1 MKIKSQIA
9 GFIGLSIFT
18 LTSFSSCFSVR
29 YDTKGGAEVQGSTIS
44 VQYFDN
50 RASRV
55 EPTLS
60 QRLTDELKNYMESN
74 TRLRVVNS
82 IGDHDFSGEI
92 KDYKITPVA
101 IAAGDQA
108 AKTRFTITVR
118 VKYTNSLDPD
128 SSFDSSFSRFRDF
141 DSTKDFSQVEAE
153 LSEEIL
159 EEIIEQIFNKAFVN
173 W

>member
-1 MKIKSQIA
+1 MKLFR
-9 GFIGLSIFT
+9 FIYFPLLSVILFT
-18 LTSFSSCFSVR
+18 ACFSVR
-29 YDTKGGAEVQGSTIS
+29 YDLKGGADIKGNTIS

-55 EPTLS
+55 EPSLS
-60 QRLTDELKNYMESN
+60 QKLTDELRYYMESN
-74 TRLRVVNS
+74 TKLRMINT

-92 KDYKITPVA
+92 TEYKIRPAA

-108 AKTRFTITVR
+108 AKTRFTITIR
-118 VKYTNSLDPD
+118 VKYTNSIDPD

-141 DSTKDFSQVEAE
+141 DSTQDFSSVEAT
-153 LSEEIL
+153 LAEEIV
-159 EEIIEQIFNKAFVN
+159 EEIIELIFNKAFVN

>member
-1 MKIKSQIA
+1 MKIKY
-9 GFIGLSIFT
+9 FRLSYLI
-18 LTSFSSCFSVR
+18 LFSVLTLSACFTIR
-29 YDTKGGAEVQGSTIS
+29 YGTTGAEIKGNTIS

-60 QRLTDELKNYMESN
+60 QKFTDELRDYMESN
-74 TRLRVVNS
+74 TKLRMINTL
-82 IGDHDFSGEI
+82 GEHDFSGEI
-92 KDYKITPVA
+92 KEYKITPTA

-108 AKTRFTITVR
+108 AKTRFTITIR
-118 VKYTNSLDPD
+118 VKYTNSIDPD
-128 SSFDSSFSRFRDF
+128 SSFDTDFSRFRDF
-141 DSTKDFSQVEAE
+141 DSAQDFSLVEIA
-153 LSEEIL
+153 LTEEII

>member
-1 MKIKSQIA
+1 MKLFRFFYISL
-9 GFIGLSIFT
+9 LSVIL
-18 LTSFSSCFSVR
+18 LTACFSVR
-29 YDTKGGAEVQGSTIS
+29 YDLKGGADIQGNTAS

-55 EPTLS
+55 EPSLS
-60 QRLTDELKNYMESN
+60 QKFTN
-74 TRLRVVNS
+74 RLRFFMENNTKLRMLNT

-92 KDYKITPVA
+92 TEYKIRPAA

-108 AKTRFTITVR
+108 AKTRFTISIR

-141 DSTKDFSQVEAE
+141 DSTEDFSTVEVVLAE
-153 LSEEIL
+153 DII
-159 EEIIEQIFNKAFVN
+159 EEIIDQIFNKAFVN

>member
-1 MKIKSQIA
+1 MKL
-9 GFIGLSIFT
+9 FRYFYLSLLAVI
-18 LTSFSSCFSVR
+18 LLPACFSVR
-29 YDTKGGAEVQGSTIS
+29 YDLKGGADIQGNTVS

-55 EPTLS
+55 EPSLS
-60 QRLTDELKNYMESN
+60 QKLTDELRYYMESN
-74 TRLRVVNS
+74 TKLRMINT
-82 IGDHDFSGEI
+82 IGDHDFSGEVTE
-92 KDYKITPVA
+92 YKIRPAA

-108 AKTRFTITVR
+108 AKTRFTITIR
-118 VKYTNSLDPD
+118 VKYTNSIDPD

-141 DSTKDFSQVEAE
+141 DSTQDFSSVEAT
-153 LSEEIL
+153 LTEEIV

>member
-1 MKIKSQIA
+1 MKIKRQVA
-9 GFIGLSIFT
+9 GIISITVLTLILFT
-18 LTSFSSCFSVR
+18 ACFSVR
-29 YDTKGGAEVQGSTIS
+29 YDLKGGADIQGSTIS

-55 EPTLS
+55 EPTLG
-60 QRLTDELKNYMESN
+60 QKLTDELKNYLESN
-74 TRLRVVNS
+74 TRLRVVNT

-92 KDYKITPVA
+92 KDYKIAPVA

-108 AKTRFTITVR
+108 AKTRFTITIH
-118 VKYTNSLDPD
+118 VKYTNSMDPD
-128 SSFDSSFSRFRDF
+128 SSFDSDFSRFRDF
-141 DSTKDFSQVEAE
+141 DSTQDFSQVEAE
-153 LSEEIL
+153 LSDEII

>member
-1 MKIKSQIA
+1 MKFLKISFIA
-9 GFIGLSIFT
+9 LLSAIL
-18 LTSFSSCFSVR
+18 LTACFSVR
-29 YDTKGGAEVQGSTIS
+29 YDLKGGAEVQGNTVS

-60 QRLTDELKNYMESN
+60 QRMTDELRDYMESN
-74 TRLRVVNS
+74 TKLRGVNT

-92 KDYKITPVA
+92 TTYRISPVA

-108 AKTRFTITVR
+108 AKTRFTITIR
-118 VKYTNSLDPD
+118 VKYTNSLDPE
-128 SSFDSSFSRFRDF
+128 SSFDTSFSRFRDF
-141 DSTKDFSQVEAE
+141 DSTQDFSAVEAE
-153 LSEEIL
+153 LSDEII

>member
-1 MKIKSQIA
+1 MKIDMKSILWISLNWFA
-9 GFIGLSIFT
+9 LIL
-18 LTSFSSCFSVR
+18 LRSCFSVR
-29 YDTKGGAEVQGSTIS
+29 YDLKGGADIKGNTVS

-50 RASRV
+50 RATRV
-55 EPTLS
+55 EPSLS
-60 QRLTDELKNYMESN
+60 QKMTDELRNYMESN
-74 TRLRVVNS
+74 TKLRVVNT

-92 KDYKITPVA
+92 TDYKISPVA

-118 VKYTNSLDPD
+118 VKYTDSIDPD
-128 SSFDSSFSRFRDF
+128 NSFDTSFSRFRDF
-141 DSTKDFSQVEAE
+141 DSTQDFSSVEGS